1 VRRPLSEDK
10 IAAIGVRV
18 QRGVTMH
25 GFALNCDNS
34 LLPFSQIIPCG
45 ISDAGV
51 TTISEV
57 LGRDVPR
64 RSGGCRDRAFQASF
78 AASCGVAA

>member
-1 VRRPLSEDK
+1 VLGGSASTATASRAQRRLGAPPLSEDK

-34 LLPFSQIIPCG
+34 LLPS
-45 ISDAGV
+45 
-51 TTISEV
+51 
-57 LGRDVPR
+57 R
-64 RSGGCRDRAFQASF
+64 RSSR
-78 AASCGVAA
+78 AASRMPG